1 MIPHYLFDNSQPPL
15 RNRFWILTGLT
26 ALVSMV
32 NYLTLNQGIS
42 VVFSQFFYL
51 PIILTGYWYPR
62 RGVVFS
68 ACVALVYAAIALSVG
83 PQDSLLGFAVMAR
96 CIIFIIVGAVVS
108 YLSSSLRISEQ
119 QLHEI
124 IEFLPDPT
132 FAIDRDGRVIAW
144 NRAIEDLTG
153 IKKEDM
159 LGRGDHAYAIPFYGE
174 RRPILVDL
182 ILDPEKNPEDAYPG
196 VKKETK
202 AYSTEVFIRQLHE
215 GKGAHLR
222 ISATVLTD
230 ADGKVTGGIEVIHD
244 ITPQV
249 MLQSA
254 LQTTGSRLNILAGIV
269 RNDIAKRLTILYG
282 HLSIGVMKFNDPAV
296 LTFIANIQDSA
307 NAIQRQVEISRE
319 FRDIGTTP
327 PVWVPVLQAS
337 SAAAERSELKDITFR
352 SWTAR
357 LEIFTDP
364 HIPTVFYHMYEN
376 SRKEGKGANRVI
388 VTYHINAKGCTIIVE
403 DNGKGIPEAA
413 KDTLFT
419 QRSETFGCGLFLA
432 HEILILTGVGIR
444 ETGAPGKGIRFEIL
458 VPPEGYRIR
467 GVGGIAAA
475 GEGNL
480 LHVPGYAMGKDLPH
494 TPDDPVPVVR
504 ELMADEFVL
513 ADEIWKEYHDTTGDP
528 ATDRIF
534 AVFLGDAVV
543 SVARC
548 RRHTDGMEVDGIFTP
563 AIHRRKGYSHS
574 AVSALVEACHNDD
587 LYMHAIRSLV
597 PFYRSYGF
605 ECIPERNLPPTIRER
620 YVWAA
625 GNLEGADVQPMERKA
640 GF

>member
-1 MIPHYLFDNSQPPL
+1 MIPHYLFDNTQPPL
-15 RNRFWILTGLT
+15 RNRFWILSGLT
-26 ALVSMV
+26 VLVTAV
-32 NYLTLNQGIS
+32 NYIALSQGIS

-62 RGVVFS
+62 RGVAFS
-68 ACVALVYAAIALSVG
+68 ACIAIVYAAIAIAAG
-83 PQDSLLGFAVMAR
+83 PQEVFLGFTVMAR

-108 YLSSSLRISEQ
+108 YLASSLRVSEQ

-132 FAIDRDGRVIAW
+132 FAIDKDGMVIAW
-144 NRAIEDLTG
+144 NRAIEGLTG
-153 IKKEDM
+153 IRKEDM
-159 LGRGDHAYAIPFYGE
+159 LGRGNHAYAIPFYGE

-182 ILDPEKNPEDAYPG
+182 ILDPEKKPEDAYAD
-196 VKKETK
+196 VKREVS
-202 AYSTEVFIRQLHE
+202 AYSTGVFIPHLHE

-230 ADGKVTGGIEVIHD
+230 ADGKITGGIEVIHD
-244 ITPQV
+244 ITQQV

-269 RNDIAKRLTILYG
+269 RNDIAKRLTVLYG
-282 HLSIGVMKFNDPAV
+282 HLSIGVMKFNDPDV

-327 PVWVPVLQAS
+327 PVWIPVLEAS
-337 SAAAERSELKDITFR
+337 TAAAEKSDLSRLAFR

-357 LEIFTDP
+357 LEVFTDP
-364 HIPTVFYHMYEN
+364 HIPTVFYHIFEN
-376 SRKEGKGANRVI
+376 SKKEGKEADRVI
-388 VTYHINAKGCTIIVE
+388 VTYQITGRGCTIIIE
-403 DNGKGIPEAA
+403 DNGKGIPEAS
-413 KDTLFT
+413 KESLFT

-444 ETGAPGKGIRFEIL
+444 ETGIPGRGIRFEIL

-467 GVGGIAAA
+467 GTAKVPDAAIGG
-475 GEGNL
+475 L
-480 LHVPGYAMGKDLPH
+480 LQAPGYVMGEDLPARPGD
-494 TPDDPVPVVR
+494 TAPVVR
-504 ELMADEFVL
+504 ELMAEEFHL
-513 ADEIWKEYHDTTGDP
+513 ADEVWKEYHDTTGNP

-534 AVFLGDAVV
+534 AVFLEGDVV

-563 AIHRRKGYSHS
+563 AAHRQKGYSRI
-574 AVSALVEACHNDD
+574 AVNALVEACHNDD
-587 LYMHAIRSLV
+587 LFMHAIRSLV
-597 PFYRSYGF
+597 SFYQSWGF
-605 ECIPERNLPPTIRER
+605 ESIRERDLPPTIRER

-625 GNLEGADVQPMERKA
+625 GNLEGADVEPMRRKS

>member
-1 MIPHYLFDNSQPPL
+1 MIPHYLFDNTQPPL

-26 ALVSMV
+26 VLVTAV
-32 NYLTLNQGIS
+32 NYLALSQGIS

-68 ACVALVYAAIALSVG
+68 ACVALVYATIAITAG
-83 PQDSLLGFAVMAR
+83 PQESFLGITVMAR

-153 IKKEDM
+153 VKKEEM

-174 RRPILVDL
+174 RRAILVDL
-182 ILDPEKNPEDAYPG
+182 ILDQEKNPEALYPG
-196 VKKETK
+196 VRREAK
-202 AYSTEVFIRQLHE
+202 AYSAEVFIPQLHE

-222 ISATVLTD
+222 VSATVLTD
-230 ADGKVTGGIEVIHD
+230 VDGKITGGIEVIRD
-244 ITPQV
+244 ITQQV

-269 RNDIAKRLTILYG
+269 RNDIAKRLTVLYG
-282 HLSIGVMKFNDPAV
+282 HLSIGVMKFNDPDV
-296 LTFIANIQDSA
+296 LTFISHIQDSA

-337 SAAAERSELKDITFR
+337 AAAAERSELKNITFR

-364 HIPTVFYHMYEN
+364 HIPTVFYHIYEN
-376 SRKEGKGANRVI
+376 SRREGKGADRVI
-388 VTYHINAKGCTIIVE
+388 VTYQITPRGCTIIVE
-403 DNGKGIPEAA
+403 DNGKGIPESA
-413 KDTLFT
+413 KESLFT
-419 QRSETFGCGLFLA
+419 QRGETFGCGLFLA
-432 HEILILTGVGIR
+432 HEILILTGVGIQ
-444 ETGAPGKGIRFEIL
+444 ETGTPGKGIRFEIL

-467 GVGGIAAA
+467 GVGGIPAA
-475 GEGNL
+475 GDET
-480 LHVPGYAMGKDLPH
+480 HREIPGYVMGTILPGA
-494 TPDDPVPVVR
+494 PDGPVPVVR
-504 ELMADEFVL
+504 ELMADEFAR
-513 ADEIWKEYHDTTGDP
+513 ADQVWEEYHDTKGDP

-534 AVFLGDAVV
+534 AVFLNDTIV

-548 RRHTDGMEVDGIFTP
+548 RRHPDGLEVDGIFTP
-563 AIHRRKGYSHS
+563 AAHRTRGYSHR
-574 AVSALVEACHNDD
+574 AVSALVEACHNED
-587 LYMHAIRSLV
+587 LYMHAIRALV
-597 PFYRSYGF
+597 PFYQAYGF
-605 ECIPERNLPPTIRER
+605 AIIPERDLPPTIRER

-625 GNLEGADVQPMERKA
+625 GNLEGADVQPMRRTA